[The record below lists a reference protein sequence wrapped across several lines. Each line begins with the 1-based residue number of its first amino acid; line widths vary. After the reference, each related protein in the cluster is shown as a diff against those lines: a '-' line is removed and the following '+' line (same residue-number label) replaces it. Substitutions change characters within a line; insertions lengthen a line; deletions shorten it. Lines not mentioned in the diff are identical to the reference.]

1 MHYLKYFISLAC
13 LVYSGH
19 NYAQNLF
26 RDGIIYIVR
35 HAEKLKG
42 KDPVLSPE
50 GERRS
55 GDLLQKLKKHP
66 PQLIYVSQY
75 KRTAMTADS
84 LRLQM
89 NIDTVHYVAEE
100 TGDSL
105 LKKIGTNEKCILIIA
120 HSNTIPAILKKL
132 IPSVDIVITDEMYD
146 DLFIIRYKKGRP
158 IFKRKKYGAANS
170 TLQTNQMHLQ

>member
-1 MHYLKYFISLAC
+1 MHYLKYLISLAC
-13 LVYSGH
+13 LVYPGH

-89 NIDTVHYVAEE
+89 NIGTVHYVAEE

-158 IFKRKKYGAANS
+158 IFKRKKYGITNS
-170 TLQTNQMHLQ
+170 RVKTNQMQLQ

>member
-1 MHYLKYFISLAC
+1 MDYLKYFLCLAC

-19 NYAQNLF
+19 NYAQNLYK
-26 RDGIIYIVR
+26 DGIIYIVR

-55 GDLLQKLKKHP
+55 GNLLQKLKKYP

-89 NIDTVHYVAEE
+89 NIDTIHYVAEE

-105 LKKIGTNEKCILIIA
+105 LKKIRTNEKCILIIA

-132 IPSVDIVITDEMYD
+132 IPSIDSVIKDEMYD

-158 IFKRKKYGAANS
+158 IFKRKKYGIAN
-170 TLQTNQMHLQ
+170 TRVKTNQTQLQ

>member
-1 MHYLKYFISLAC
+1 MDYLKYFICLAC

-19 NYAQNLF
+19 NYAQDLYKN
-26 RDGIIYIVR
+26 GIIYIVR

-55 GDLLQKLKKHP
+55 GDLLQRLRNHP

-75 KRTAMTADS
+75 KRSVMTADS
-84 LRLQM
+84 LRIQM
-89 NIDTVHYVAEE
+89 NIDTVHYMAEE

-105 LKKIGTNEKCILIIA
+105 LNKIGTNKRCILIIA

-132 IPSVDIVITDEMYD
+132 MPAVDIIITDEMYD

-158 IFKRKKYGAANS
+158 MFKRKKYGKANS
-170 TLQTNQMHLQ
+170 IMQTNQMQLQ